1 MNPWRRSTGI
11 ITCSEYSEARFLI
24 GEVFGVIVK
33 RFVVQLNCPKQ
44 ERIVSI
50 IVCCLLRTRSFAKVR
65 VDNLKQF
72 ANVRAGGSRSVSA
85 RLFVDDVVNNV
96 PI

>member
-50 IVCCLLRTRSFAKVR
+50 IVCCLLRTCSFARVR
-65 VDNLKQF
+65 VNNFKQF
-72 ANVRAGGSRSVSA
+72 ANACAGGSRSVTA
-85 RLFVDDVVNNV
+85 RQIVDDVVNNA